1 MKRLNKEEVK
11 NYQLGI
17 LDTVTEFC
25 EKNQIQYWLDCG
37 TLLGSIRHK
46 AIFHGM
52 MILTLG
58 CYARILIDLCTNL
71 IKKTIATNLLVMN

>member
-25 EKNQIQYWLDCG
+25 EKNQINTGWIVGHCLVQFV
-37 TLLGSIRHK
+37 IK

-52 MILTLG
+52 MILTSG